1 MARFFKALGSI
12 LVTFL
17 IFFGVPVFVYSS
29 FQRFLGMVPPA
40 QLTQAA
46 VYQLASLKGAEAFIL
61 VFIFLMVIE
70 RRRGKEG
77 RYAFFISLLLFIQGG
92 VISELWYY
100 LTLNSPELYTAAGM
114 VSSFISYMLSG
125 WLLGRFYKTTSNMI
139 LP

>member
-1 MARFFKALGSI
+1 MARFFKAIGSVI
-12 LVTFL
+12 VTFL

-61 VFIFLMVIE
+61 VFIQ
-70 RRRGKEG
+70 
-77 RYAFFISLLLFIQGG
+77 AG
-92 VISELWYY
+92 VIAELWYY
-100 LTLNSPELYTAAGM
+100 LTLKSPELYTAAGV